1 MTDVDKRLLA
11 DLPKTSWHQT
21 FGIWLDNPLTDWRVI
36 KEAKNLLQAVEDLE
50 TVAKSALAKLT

>member
-1 MTDVDKRLLA
+1 M
-11 DLPKTSWHQT
+11 SWHQT

-36 KEAKNLLQAVEDLE
+36 KEAKNLLQAVGDLE